1 MSYVRGAD
9 RWQVQ
14 LLPPSVED
22 YVAAE
27 SAVRF
32 IDAFVEGLNL
42 KDLHFTHAD
51 AAQTGRPAYD
61 PADLLK
67 LYLYGYLNRL
77 RSSRRLEAE
86 CRRNLEVMWLVR
98 GLRPDFKTIADFR
111 KDNRATFKPLFRQFN
126 LICRKLNLFGAELV
140 AIDGSKFKAVN
151 HPRQNYNAKR
161 LKDLLETI
169 DQRIDGYLAKLD
181 EQDEQVEGV
190 AGKPTRQEL
199 EDSIAQLKQRRG
211 RYDQLLS
218 DLTAAGQ
225 SEVSLVDSDSRAMPK
240 VGVGYNVQVAVDAQ
254 HHLIVEPE
262 VVQSASDLGQLS
274 SMALAAKDALG
285 VERLQAVADA
295 GYNEADQLEA
305 CEKAGIETYVAD
317 KGQRSGQTNAGQRVF
332 SKERFR
338 YDPVSDAYYCPAGQ
352 RLSRGYEHRYRG
364 KDVVR
369 YYNGRACR
377 ECSLKGQCTHSLM
390 RMISRRKN
398 EAVVERQKQRMVAR
412 PEMARRRKSIVEHV
426 FGSLRNW
433 GHDRFLMRGLEN
445 VRAEFSLSA
454 LAYNLRQ
461 VLNLLDVP
469 TLLEKLSETQPAT
482 A

>member
-22 YVAAE
+22 YVTAE

-86 CRRNLEVMWLVR
+86 CSRNLEVMWLVR

-161 LKDLLETI
+161 LKDLLECAF
-169 DQRIDGYLAKLD
+169 LA
-181 EQDEQVEGV
+181 QIQ
-190 AGKPTRQEL
+190 
-199 EDSIAQLKQRRG
+199 
-211 RYDQLLS
+211 
-218 DLTAAGQ
+218 
-225 SEVSLVDSDSRAMPK
+225 
-240 VGVGYNVQVAVDAQ
+240 
-254 HHLIVEPE
+254 
-262 VVQSASDLGQLS
+262 
-274 SMALAAKDALG
+274 
-285 VERLQAVADA
+285 
-295 GYNEADQLEA
+295 
-305 CEKAGIETYVAD
+305 
-317 KGQRSGQTNAGQRVF
+317 
-332 SKERFR
+332 
-338 YDPVSDAYYCPAGQ
+338 
-352 RLSRGYEHRYRG
+352 
-364 KDVVR
+364 
-369 YYNGRACR
+369 
-377 ECSLKGQCTHSLM
+377 
-390 RMISRRKN
+390 
-398 EAVVERQKQRMVAR
+398 
-412 PEMARRRKSIVEHV
+412 
-426 FGSLRNW
+426 
-433 GHDRFLMRGLEN
+433 
-445 VRAEFSLSA
+445 
-454 LAYNLRQ
+454 
-461 VLNLLDVP
+461 
-469 TLLEKLSETQPAT
+469 
-482 A
+482 